1 MKMSNSLVKSLQE
14 KFPTEKTQFG
24 QCLIVPS
31 KNFVPAWE
39 QQLKNEGCSTFYQ
52 SYRGKSCVFVRL
64 AEATPAAAAAAAP
77 TPATRKTRWTVEET
91 EQLKR
96 LYEKRL
102 SFRQIADKLGR
113 SRGSVLGKVQRL
125 GLYGSRNPQSTIVAE
140 EKSTVASENLG
151 DDVIREYLGCV
162 SELYPRYPHV
172 CAVLLK
178 ECTDKILGERRG

>member
-1 MKMSNSLVKSLQE
+1 MVNSLVKSLQE

-125 GLYGSRNPQSTIVAE
+125 GLYGSDNTQSPTVGE

-151 DDVIREYLGCV
+151 DDVIREFLGACAL
-162 SELYPRYPHV
+162 LYPKYPN
-172 CAVLLK
+172 ATAYLLK
-178 ECTDKILGERRG
+178 EASQKILGERRG

>member
-1 MKMSNSLVKSLQE
+1 MSNSLVESLQE

-39 QQLKNEGCSTFYQ
+39 QQLKNERCGIFYQ
-52 SYRGKSCVFVRL
+52 SYRGKSCVFIRLAEAL
-64 AEATPAAAAAAAP
+64 AEATPATEVPAP
-77 TPATRKTRWTVEET
+77 PTRKTRWTQEET
-91 EQLKR
+91 QRLKQLR
-96 LYEKRL
+96 REGL
-102 SFRQIADKLGR
+102 SFNEIASKLGR
-113 SRGSVLGKVQRL
+113 SRGSVLGKCQREK
-125 GLYGSRNPQSTIVAE
+125 LYASPNPQSNIMAE